1 MFGIGFPKRSI
12 SVNQLLLILLLLHD
26 LLVSFI
32 VLLISLEEI

>member
-1 MFGIGFPKRSI
+1 VFGIDFPKRFV

-32 VLLISLEEI
+32 VI

>member
-1 MFGIGFPKRSI
+1 MFGIDFPKRFV

-32 VLLISLEEI
+32 VI